1 MLAAA
6 LAHVH
11 ALDPLEELAL
21 LAAVGAAGRPG
32 LLGLLLVAGLVL
44 GRVAVGD
51 GRVAGDEAELLGAAG
66 QCGQLGARCSRAED
80 FLDERDGVVH
90 VGGRAGA
97 QRGHPELILLA
108 DVGVD
113 LRELVDDLEPG
124 AVGLLLPHLARQH
137 GLELF
142 VLLDEGREIL
152 RGDRGPVDLV
162 EDVGVEPRLDERRV
176 SRLGFGGLR
185 AEEVEKG
192 SAAALGGGAEAP
204 GDGLVGDDAEHGL
217 EELVVLRLAHLGRDD
232 ELGVKVGRLGR
243 HLGERVLL
251 AGRGRVVLGDALR
264 GGFVRFCERAHAC
277 RVGRVGEKCCGS
289 EGIDGNLAIAQED
302 RAVREERLE
311 EAVVDEVLVKGL
323 EDARELGGVAR
334 VEDGLA
340 V

>member
-1 MLAAA
+1 M
-6 LAHVH
+6 
-11 ALDPLEELAL
+11 
-21 LAAVGAAGRPG
+21 
-32 LLGLLLVAGLVL
+32 
-44 GRVAVGD
+44 
-51 GRVAGDEAELLGAAG
+51 
-66 QCGQLGARCSRAED
+66 
-80 FLDERDGVVH
+80 
-90 VGGRAGA
+90 
-97 QRGHPELILLA
+97 
-108 DVGVD
+108 
-113 LRELVDDLEPG
+113 
-124 AVGLLLPHLARQH
+124 
-137 GLELF
+137 F

-152 RGDRGPVDLV
+152 RGDRGPVELV
-162 EDVGVEPRLDERRV
+162 EDMGVERRFHEGRV
-176 SRLGFGGLR
+176 SWLGLGGLR

-192 SAAALGGGAEAP
+192 PAAALGGGTEAP

-311 EAVVDEVLVKGL
+311 EAIVDEMLVEGL
-323 EDARELGGVAR
+323 EDARELGGIAR